1 MPSVNTAKNPPDE
14 LLQRVIDALQ
24 PVGVEAVNCR
34 AARGRVLAE
43 AVRAD
48 RDSPPLDVSS
58 MDGFAVRA
66 AEVMAGPVPVAG
78 EVLIGHEPGTL
89 AAGTAL
95 RIFTGSCVPAGAD
108 AVVPVE
114 DVTETA
120 GHIQLKEGVGKV
132 VAGQSIRRR
141 GENLRAGEVALQPG
155 PQVSAATAAALAA
168 FGITQVRVHRPV
180 RLGLIVTG
188 DELQAPGSVPPPWQ
202 IRDSN
207 GPFFEHFFQQFPWLQ
222 ITSMHQVRDDRA
234 ALVSTMRQLL
244 ADCDAVVVSGGASV
258 GDHDYLHAALAD
270 VHAREVFSKL
280 PIRPGKPTTAAVT
293 PDAKLIFGLPGNPVA
308 VAVTARRFALPA
320 LRKLAG
326 FTHDEPPVYVHVDH
340 AGNETLHLWWYRPV
354 RLNAAGQF
362 EVLPNRGSG
371 DLVAAGR
378 ADGFIEVAPGDT
390 AAGLK
395 RFWSW
400 SAC

>member
-1 MPSVNTAKNPPDE
+1 MPIANTAKNPPDE

-24 PVGVEAVNCR
+24 PVGVEAVDCR

-58 MDGFAVRA
+58 MDGLAVRA
-66 AEVMAGPVPVAG
+66 AEFMAGQLPVAG

-89 AAGTAL
+89 AAGTAQ

-120 GHIQLKEGVGKV
+120 GHIRLKDGVGQV
-132 VAGQSIRRR
+132 VVGQSIRRR
-141 GENLRAGEVALQPG
+141 GENLKTGEVALQPG
-155 PQVSAATAAALAA
+155 RQVTAAMASTLAA
-168 FGITQVRVHRPV
+168 FGVTQVRVHRPV
-180 RLGLIVTG
+180 RVGLIVTG

-207 GPFFEHFFQQFPWLQ
+207 GPFFEHFFRQFPWLQ
-222 ITSMHQVRDDRA
+222 VTSLHHVRDDRTTLA
-234 ALVSTMRQLL
+234 GTMRQLI
-244 ADCDAVVVSGGASV
+244 ADCDAVIVSGGASV
-258 GDHDYLHAALAD
+258 GDHDHLHTALAD
-270 VHAREVFSKL
+270 VDAREVFSRL

-320 LRKLAG
+320 LRKMAG
-326 FTHDEPPVYVHVDH
+326 VTRDEPPVYVHVVH

-362 EVLPNRGSG
+362 EVLQNRGSG

-395 RFWSW
+395 RFWPW